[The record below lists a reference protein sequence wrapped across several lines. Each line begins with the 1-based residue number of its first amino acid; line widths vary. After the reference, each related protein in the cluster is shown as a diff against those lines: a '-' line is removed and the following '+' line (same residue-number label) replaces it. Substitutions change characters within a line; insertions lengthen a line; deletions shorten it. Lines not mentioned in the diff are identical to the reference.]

1 MIAVALGSNL
11 PSARQGSPLAT
22 LEWALLRLRASGL
35 TIEAQSPWYASAP
48 VPPSGQPWFIN
59 GVARL
64 AAAASPG
71 RLLALL
77 HEIEAAAGRRRAE
90 ANAARP
96 LDLDLIDFD
105 GRISLP
111 GAWPVLPHPRLAA
124 RAFVLLPLADV
135 APGWRH
141 PLTGQGLAEL
151 MAALPPDQLCRPLQ
165 GCGHG
170 L

>member
-1 MIAVALGSNL
+1 MIVLALGSNL
-11 PSARQGSPLAT
+11 ASARMGPPRVT
-22 LEWALLRLRASGL
+22 LDWALLRLQAAGL
-35 TIEAQSPWYASAP
+35 RLEAASPWYLSAP
-48 VPPSGQPWFIN
+48 VPPSGQPWFVN
-59 GVARL
+59 GVVRL
-64 AAAASPG
+64 AAGPPPG

-77 HEIEAAAGRRRAE
+77 HGIEGEAGRRRAE

-96 LDLDLIDFD
+96 LDLDLIDYE

-111 GAWPVLPHPRLAA
+111 GDWPILPHPRLAR

-141 PLTGQGLAEL
+141 PLTGQGLAQL
-151 MAALPPDQLCRPLQ
+151 MADLPPDQLCRPLQ
-165 GCGHG
+165 GSMAG

>member
-1 MIAVALGSNL
+1 MILVALGSNL
-11 PSARQGSPLAT
+11 HSPLLGPPAAT
-22 LEWALLRLRASGL
+22 LAWALLRLRAAGL
-35 TIEAQSPWYASAP
+35 TVERLSSWYESAP
-48 VPPSGQPWFIN
+48 VPASGQPWFLN

-64 AAAASPG
+64 AAAPSPG

-77 HEIEAAAGRRRAE
+77 HEIEEAAGRRRAE

-96 LDLDLIDFD
+96 LDLDLIDYE
-105 GRISLP
+105 GRLSLP

-141 PLTGQGLAEL
+141 PWTGQGLAEL
-151 MAALPPDQLCRPLQ
+151 MAVLPPDQLCRPLQ
-165 GCGHG
+165 ARKGA

>member
-1 MIAVALGSNL
+1 MIVVALGSNL
-11 PSARQGSPLAT
+11 ASPVIGPPLAT
-22 LEWALLRLRASGL
+22 VEWALLRLRAAGL
-35 TIEAQSPWYASAP
+35 SVEAVSPWYASAP
-48 VPPSGQPWFIN
+48 VPPSGQPWFVN

-64 AAAASPG
+64 AAAPSPG
-71 RLLALL
+71 RLLSLM
-77 HEIEAAAGRRRAE
+77 HDIEAAAGRHRAE

-96 LDLDLIDFD
+96 LDLDLIDYE
-105 GRISLP
+105 GRLSLP

-141 PLTGQGLAEL
+141 PWTGKGLAAL

-165 GCGHG
+165 GRNAG

>member
-1 MIAVALGSNL
+1 MILVALGSNL
-11 PSARQGSPLAT
+11 HSARQGPPLAT
-22 LEWALLRLRASGL
+22 LEWSLLRLRAAGL
-35 TIEAQSPWYASAP
+35 SIEARSPWYESAP
-48 VPPSGQPWFIN
+48 VPPSGQPWFLN
-59 GVARL
+59 GVVRL
-64 AAAASPG
+64 AAAPSPG
-71 RLLALL
+71 RLLTLM
-77 HEIEAAAGRRRAE
+77 HQIEVAAGRRRAE

-111 GAWPVLPHPRLAA
+111 GAWPVLPHPRLTL

-135 APGWRH
+135 APSWHH
-141 PLTGQGLAEL
+141 PWTGQGLAEL

-165 GCGHG
+165 GRGKG